1 MCKSLG
7 LAISDRQHHFH
18 MLWFGSVG
26 VQCMFFTDG
35 DGQYNDT
42 YDRYR
47 QCIISG
53 KIDSGR
59 WIRLPRCRFVLLR
72 FRSHEMTFP
81 PRSNE
86 CHSWYGQLVFHYTK
100 VRAKD
105 GSAWDISHVWEPRF
119 WGVFGQLDSSQQAF
133 RWSELHAEISM
144 MRELFHMFLQV
155 DASASESGSD
165 GSSTRWVDEPAITR
179 YPVRASSLL
188 GRTGSLH
195 PRSPRLLERGA

>member
-1 MCKSLG
+1 MNELRPTRVLELLSKHSIQLELINSLNSCTFDGVPNKICAGNVKSLTGDRGGYHTAKMCKTLG

-18 MLWFGSVG
+18 MLWFGSVE

-86 CHSWYGQLVFHYTK
+86 CHS
-100 VRAKD
+100 
-105 GSAWDISHVWEPRF
+105 
-119 WGVFGQLDSSQQAF
+119 
-133 RWSELHAEISM
+133 
-144 MRELFHMFLQV
+144 
-155 DASASESGSD
+155 
-165 GSSTRWVDEPAITR
+165 
-179 YPVRASSLL
+179 
-188 GRTGSLH
+188 
-195 PRSPRLLERGA
+195 